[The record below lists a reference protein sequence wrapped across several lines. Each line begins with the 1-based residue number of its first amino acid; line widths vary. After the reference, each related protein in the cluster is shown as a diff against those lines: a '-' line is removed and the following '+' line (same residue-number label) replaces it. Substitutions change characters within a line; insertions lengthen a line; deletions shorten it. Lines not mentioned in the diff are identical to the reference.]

1 MTPIPKIKPVRSKR
15 YLDFI
20 RSKPCVVCG
29 KPPPSEAAHQSVGY
43 RAMGSKVSDLWSAP
57 MCHTHHAEQHRGAD
71 LNVDFTAR
79 CLEYINE
86 FFSCGGKL

>member
-29 KPPPSEAAHQSVGY
+29 KPGPSEAAHQSVGY
-43 RAMGSKVSDLWSAP
+43 RAMGSKNSDFYTVGL
-57 MCHTHHAEQHRGAD
+57 CHHCHSEQHRGVD
-71 LNVDFTAR
+71 LNVDFSIR

-86 FFSCGGKL
+86 FFSSGGKL